1 MSVRYAI
8 LGLLAQQPEH
18 GYALHARLQALVGGA
33 ENWDL
38 KPAQVYNTLARLA
51 EAGLVC
57 EEAVE
62 KGGGPE
68 KHVFAI
74 TPAGQAELLAWLQS
88 EEVQPTLHDDIFL
101 KCMLAISIDEGLAR
115 RILQTQ
121 RAALYRELHRVTT
134 QRAEADPTRELGV
147 ILLHDKAIMH
157 LEADLRWLDML
168 EARLDEVR
176 RQPLPEPPMRRRG
189 RPPKS
194 FPSIP
199 DSIPKER
206 AP

>member
-8 LGLLAQQPEH
+8 LGLLAQQPHH
-18 GYALHARLQALVGGA
+18 GYALHAKLQALVGGA
-33 ENWDL
+33 ENWGL
-38 KPAQVYNTLARLA
+38 KPAQVYNTLTRLA

-62 KGGGPE
+62 KEGGPE
-68 KHVFAI
+68 KHIFAI
-74 TPAGQAELLAWLQS
+74 TPAGQAELLSWLQS
-88 EEVQPTLHDDIFL
+88 GEMQPTIHDDIFL
-101 KCMLAISIDEGLAR
+101 KCVLALSSDEELTR

-121 RAALYRELHRVTT
+121 RAVLYRELHRVTT
-134 QRAEADPTRELGV
+134 QRAQADPARELVV
-147 ILLHDKAIMH
+147 ILLHDKTIMH

-189 RPPKS
+189 RPRKGFLP
-194 FPSIP
+194 IP
-199 DSIPKER
+199 DSTSKER

>member
-8 LGLLAQQPEH
+8 LGLLAQQPHH

-62 KGGGPE
+62 KEGGPE

-74 TPAGQAELLAWLQS
+74 TPAGQSELLAWLQS
-88 EEVQPTLHDDIFL
+88 DQIQPTLHDDIFL
-101 KCMLAISIDEGLAR
+101 KCMLALAIDEDLAR
-115 RILQTQ
+115 RIIQAQ

-134 QRAEADPTRELGV
+134 QRAQADPARELGV

-189 RPPKS
+189 RPPKT
-194 FPSIP
+194 FLPIPST
-199 DSIPKER
+199 SKER

>member
-1 MSVRYAI
+1 MSVRYAV
-8 LGLLAQQPEH
+8 LGLLAQQPHH

-51 EAGLVC
+51 EAGLVR

-62 KGGGPE
+62 KEGGPE

-74 TPAGQAELLAWLQS
+74 TPAGQAELLGWLQS
-88 EEVQPTLHDDIFL
+88 EALQLTIHDDIFL
-101 KCMLAISIDEGLAR
+101 KCMLALAIDEDLAR
-115 RILQTQ
+115 RVLQAQ

-134 QRAEADPTRELGV
+134 QRAQADPARELGV

-168 EARLDEVR
+168 EARLDEVH

-189 RPPKS
+189 RPPKP
-194 FPSIP
+194 FLPHP
-199 DSIPKER
+199 R
-206 AP
+206 